1 MKITDQIYCY
11 PEKGMLDCNT
21 YVIKDDLLV
30 MIDTGLTDYLP
41 DRLEEMARDGLDPK
55 KIDLV
60 VNTHLH
66 GDHCWANKSLKEF
79 SGARIALH
87 ALQTEHY
94 DLNVR
99 QMARF
104 FGIQP
109 VEFDADGEVGSKLET
124 GKLTFETLISP
135 GHSPDSICF
144 YCREERI
151 MICGDVVFDHNTGR
165 VDLPGGKG
173 QDLKQSIEA
182 LSHLDI
188 EYLMPGHMGIVEG
201 EEAVKS
207 NFDFVRSNVFPM
219 L

>member
-1 MKITDQIYCY
+1 MKITDRIYTY

-55 KIDLV
+55 KIALI

-66 GDHCWANKSLKEF
+66 GDHCWANQSLKES
-79 SGARIALH
+79 SGAKINLH
-87 ALQTEHY
+87 PLQTKYY

-104 FGIQP
+104 FGIEP
-109 VEFDADGEVGSKLET
+109 VEFSADGALETRLET
-124 GKLTFETLISP
+124 GKLSFELITAP
-135 GHSPDSICF
+135 GHSPDSVCF
-144 YCREERI
+144 YCREEKVL
-151 MICGDVVFDHNTGR
+151 ICGDVVFDHNTGR
-165 VDLPGGKG
+165 VDLPGGNG
-173 QDLKQSIEA
+173 QQLKESIEA
-182 LSHLDI
+182 LAKLDI
-188 EYLMPGHMGIVEG
+188 EYVMPGHMGIVEG
-201 EEAVKS
+201 REAVKS
-207 NFDFVRSNVFPM
+207 NFEFVRRNVFPA

>member
-41 DRLEEMARDGLDPK
+41 ERLEEMGRDGLDPK
-55 KIDLV
+55 KIDLII
-60 VNTHLH
+60 NTHLH
-66 GDHCWANKSLKEF
+66 GDHCWANQSLKEF
-79 SGARIALH
+79 SGAKIALH
-87 ALQTEHY
+87 SLHKEHY

-109 VEFDADGEVGSKLET
+109 VEFTADAEVGSRLET
-124 GKLTFETLISP
+124 GKLSFETISAP
-135 GHSPDSICF
+135 GHSPDSICY
-144 YCREERI
+144 YCREEKLL
-151 MICGDVVFDHNTGR
+151 ICGDVVFDHNTGR
-165 VDLPGGKG
+165 VDLPGGRG
-173 QDLKQSIEA
+173 QDLKQSIKS
-182 LSHLDI
+182 LSHLEI

-201 EEAVKS
+201 GEAVKS
-207 NFDFVRSNVFPM
+207 NFEFVESYVFPM